1 MNRLKDRTNEFKS
14 AVESSRTRNE
24 SSSSSLIVGS
34 SSSNVSGNVR
44 SEFAKIA
51 GKIGKDI
58 QGTTIKLEKL
68 AQRELL
74 TIIY

>member
-34 SSSNVSGNVR
+34 SSSSNNVR

-68 AQRELL
+68 AQREC
-74 TIIY
+74 